1 MSGGISPPLSAYAS
15 IIWIRSSGIIS
26 AQRGLVSYASTPLSC
41 STDKGRPFL
50 DTDKSGLWQA
60 L

>member
-1 MSGGISPPLSAYAS
+1 MSGGISPSLSAYAS

-50 DTDKSGLWQA
+50 DTAKSGL
-60 L
+60 